1 MANRLCLID
10 DDIFILEA
18 LALELRRHDFE
29 VRVAPGAA
37 AGLDIVRREG
47 VDAVVTDI
55 NMPGTNG
62 MQLITQIREEWGNL
76 PIIAMSGSYDESGR
90 PLSEAAV
97 DIGASCAIA
106 KPFRASQLLP
116 LLETFGLRGEPAG
129 EVADRRAPP
138 GGRNIQ

>member
-1 MANRLCLID
+1 MARLCLID

-18 LALELRRHDFE
+18 LALELKRHNYE

-37 AGLDIVRREG
+37 AGLDVVRREG

-62 MQLITQIREEWGNL
+62 MTLITQIRSAWPTL
-76 PIIAMSGSYDESGR
+76 PIIAMSGSYDADGKS
-90 PLSEAAV
+90 LSEAAV
-97 DIGASCAIA
+97 EIGANCAIS

-116 LLETFGLRGEPAG
+116 LLQSCGVGAEPGADPSARG
-129 EVADRRAPP
+129 RA
-138 GGRNIQ
+138 

>member
-37 AGLDIVRREG
+37 AGIDIVRREG
-47 VDAVVTDI
+47 ADAVVTDI

-62 MQLITQIREEWGNL
+62 MQLIVQIREEWPEL

-90 PLSEAAV
+90 PLSEAALE
-97 DIGASCAIA
+97 IGASCAIA

-116 LLETFGLRGEPAG
+116 LLQSLGLAERTPV
-129 EVADRRAPP
+129 EVAERRGLS
-138 GGRNIQ
+138 GGSI